1 MQFSASQYSV
11 NESEGILNACVEL
24 IGVASIELSL
34 TVTAVEQ
41 TAIGKARKLIM
52 IMVCM
57 VAQFKYFCGSC
68 LLYCIPYGQ

>member
-24 IGVASIELSL
+24 IGMASIELSL

-52 IMVCM
+52 I
-57 VAQFKYFCGSC
+57 
-68 LLYCIPYGQ
+68 